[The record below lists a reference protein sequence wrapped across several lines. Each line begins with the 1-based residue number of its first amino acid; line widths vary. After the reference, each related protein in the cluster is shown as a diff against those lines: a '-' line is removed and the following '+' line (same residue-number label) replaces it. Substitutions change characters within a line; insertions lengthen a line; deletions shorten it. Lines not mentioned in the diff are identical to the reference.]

1 LSSGPL
7 SDRRQAGVCLHV
19 SSLPG
24 PGGIG
29 DLGASARDFIDFM
42 QDAGL
47 SVWQFLPL
55 GPTGWG
61 NSPYQPLSSF
71 AGNELFIALDDLA
84 AMGLLSADE
93 LAVLSGLPVGRV
105 DFGTLIPQKAKLL
118 ELAAGRFRAR
128 ATSRLNQELDAFIA
142 EHDAPWL
149 GDYALFRILQR
160 EFQPRPWQE
169 WPAALRLRE
178 PAALAA
184 FVARHRCRLDG
195 VRIAQFFFWRQWQ
208 ALRRYASDAG
218 VRLFGD
224 LPIYIALD
232 SADAWARPDLLCLD
246 ADGWPRV
253 VAGVPP
259 DYFSED
265 GQLWGNPLYEWERH
279 ASSGYA
285 WWIER
290 LRASL
295 RLADFVRVDHFRGFE
310 AYWTVPAAALT
321 AREGHWE
328 PGPGDAL
335 FGALREAFGGL
346 PIVAENLGVITDEVE
361 ALRHRHGLPG
371 MVVLQF
377 AIEDPRFR
385 FEAMAENEVCYT
397 GTHDNDT
404 TVGWFHGGAGDTRTP
419 DQVRAT
425 QAAALR
431 LTRGSGETIARDLV
445 RTAFASNALLAIV
458 PLQDLLELGPAAR
471 MNTPGKV
478 GNNWV
483 WRATA
488 AQFTREL
495 CDNVVHIVS
504 TTAREVGNG
513 RRDAG

>member
-1 LSSGPL
+1 
-7 SDRRQAGVCLHV
+7 V
-19 SSLPG
+19 
-24 PGGIG
+24 
-29 DLGASARDFIDFM
+29 
-42 QDAGL
+42 
-47 SVWQFLPL
+47 
-55 GPTGWG
+55 
-61 NSPYQPLSSF
+61 
-71 AGNELFIALDDLA
+71 
-84 AMGLLSADE
+84 
-93 LAVLSGLPVGRV
+93 
-105 DFGTLIPQKAKLL
+105 
-118 ELAAGRFRAR
+118 
-128 ATSRLNQELDAFIA
+128 
-142 EHDAPWL
+142 
-149 GDYALFRILQR
+149 LQR
-160 EFQPRPWQE
+160 RFLPRPWQE
-169 WPAALRLRE
+169 WPAALRRRE

-184 FVARHRCRLDG
+184 FAAQHRSWLDS

-232 SADAWARPDLLCLD
+232 SADAWARPDLLRLD
-246 ADGWPRV
+246 TGGWPRV

-265 GQLWGNPLYEWERH
+265 GQLWGNPLYDWDRH
-279 ASSGYA
+279 SSSGYA

-295 RLADFVRVDHFRGFE
+295 RLADFVRIDHFRGFE
-310 AYWTVPAAALT
+310 AYWAVPAAAVT

-335 FGALREAFGGL
+335 FEALRVAFGGL

-361 ALRHRHGLPG
+361 ALRHQHGLPG

-385 FEAMAENEVCYT
+385 LEAMAENEVCYT

-425 QAAALR
+425 QEAALR
-431 LTRGSGETIARDLV
+431 LTGGTGETIALDLV

-471 MNTPGKV
+471 MNTPGKAA
-478 GNNWV
+478 NNWA
-483 WRATA
+483 WRVTA

-504 TTAREVGNG
+504 STAREVGNG
-513 RRDAG
+513 RRDPA